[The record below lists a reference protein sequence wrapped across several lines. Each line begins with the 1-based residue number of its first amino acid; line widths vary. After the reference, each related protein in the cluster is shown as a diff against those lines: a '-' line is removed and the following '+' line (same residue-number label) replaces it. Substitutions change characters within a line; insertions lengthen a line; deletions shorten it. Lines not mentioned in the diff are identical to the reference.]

1 MLDKVNLR
9 NLAKD
14 NLTNLDME
22 KKAEIEKE
30 IIQNL
35 INSEL
40 WKQATTVGITV
51 SAGFEWDTEA
61 LIKEGWK
68 EGKTVVVPKCVPDVR
83 RLDFYKL
90 DHFEQ
95 LEASYFNLREPNP
108 SETVKVDKQE
118 IDLLVVPGL
127 VFDERGYRVGFGGGY
142 YDRFL
147 TDYPNRTVSLLYS
160 GQLVA
165 EVPKESFDIP
175 VEYLITEN
183 GFVK

>member
-1 MLDKVNLR
+1 MDKVNLR

-68 EGKTVVVPKCVPDVR
+68 ERKTVVVPKCVPDVR

-165 EVPKESFDIP
+165 EVPKESFDVP

>member
-1 MLDKVNLR
+1 MEKIDLR

-14 NLTNLDME
+14 KLTNLGSE
-22 KKAEIEKE
+22 KRAKIEEE

-35 INSEL
+35 ITSEL
-40 WKQATTVGITV
+40 WKQANTIGVTV
-51 SAGFEWDTEA
+51 SAGFEWDTKP
-61 LIKEGWK
+61 LIRRGWK
-68 EGKTVVVPKCVPDVR
+68 EDKIVAVPKCVPDVR
-83 RLDFYKL
+83 KLDFYKL
-90 DHFEQ
+90 DHFDQ

-108 SETVKVDKQE
+108 YETVKVDKQE
-118 IDLLVVPGL
+118 IDLLIVPGL
-127 VFDERGYRVGFGGGY
+127 VFDEQGYRVGFGGGY

-175 VEYLITEN
+175 VEHLITEN
-183 GFVK
+183 GFIK